1 MKISSIQS
9 ATTTLAMTFALVSP
23 VMPIGESMN
32 HAAAGTAE
40 VDYETLPPDP
50 SEGAQK
56 LAAAKVT
63 MPQAIEMAMK
73 ASGGTVLSAVAMTN
87 TDKANNKMMD
97 IVTYEVICAVGGVPQ
112 RIMVD
117 GMTGAITSIKL
128 SPLDAIVKASAK
140 VNGVVQSVSGDFG
153 ANPPAYFVSLFAA
166 GKIHTVAVNATDGS
180 IISDT
185 ARGQLPGVDT
195 DGQVVTLPDGLKY
208 IDIVKGTGPMPSG
221 PGAVVEVHY
230 TGYLVDGT
238 KFDSSVDR
246 GTPASFPLA
255 NVIKGWTEGVG
266 SMNVGGKRKLI
277 IPYALAYGPA
287 GRQGAIP
294 PKATLIFD
302 VELLKIVSDPATA
315 PAAVPAPAAK

>member
-23 VMPIGESMN
+23 VMPIGENMN

-56 LAAAKVT
+56 LASAKVT

-315 PAAVPAPAAK
+315 PAASDAPKH

>member
-1 MKISSIQS
+1 MKISSIQT

-23 VMPIGESMN
+23 VMPIGENMN
-32 HAAAGTAE
+32 QAAAGTAE

-56 LAAAKVT
+56 LASAKVT

-97 IVTYEVICAVGGVPQ
+97 IVTNEVNCAVGGVPQ

-315 PAAVPAPAAK
+315 PAASDAPKH

>member
-1 MKISSIQS
+1 MKISSIQT

-23 VMPIGESMN
+23 VMPIGENMN

-56 LAAAKVT
+56 LASAKVT

-315 PAAVPAPAAK
+315 PAASDAPKH

>member
-1 MKISSIQS
+1 MKISSIQT

-23 VMPIGESMN
+23 VMPIGENMN
-32 HAAAGTAE
+32 QAAAGTAE

-56 LAAAKVT
+56 LASAKVT

-166 GKIHTVAVNATDGS
+166 GKIHTVAVNATNGS

-315 PAAVPAPAAK
+315 PAASDAPKH

>member
-315 PAAVPAPAAK
+315 PAASDAPKH

>member
-1 MKISSIQS
+1 MKLLSIQS
-9 ATTTLAMTFALVSP
+9 ATTTLAMTFALVST
-23 VMPIGESMN
+23 VMPIGENMN

-40 VDYETLPPDP
+40 VDFETLPPDP

-73 ASGGTVLSAVAMTN
+73 ASAGTVISASAAADG
-87 TDKANNKMMD
+87 DK
-97 IVTYEVICAVGGVPQ
+97 VTYEVVCAVGGVPQ

-117 GMTGAITSIKL
+117 GMTGAITGIKL

-166 GKIHTVAVNATDGS
+166 GKIHTVVVNATDGS

-195 DGQVVTLPDGLKY
+195 AVEMVTLPDGL
-208 IDIVKGTGPMPSG
+208 
-221 PGAVVEVHY
+221 
-230 TGYLVDGT
+230 
-238 KFDSSVDR
+238 
-246 GTPASFPLA
+246 
-255 NVIKGWTEGVG
+255 
-266 SMNVGGKRKLI
+266 
-277 IPYALAYGPA
+277 
-287 GRQGAIP
+287 
-294 PKATLIFD
+294 
-302 VELLKIVSDPATA
+302 
-315 PAAVPAPAAK
+315 

>member
-1 MKISSIQS
+1 MKLSSIQS
-9 ATTTLAMTFALVSP
+9 AFSSLALTFALVSP
-23 VMPIGESMN
+23 VMPIGENMK
-32 HAAAGTAE
+32 HAAAAGTAE

-73 ASGGTVLSAVAMTN
+73 SSAGTVLSASAAADG
-87 TDKANNKMMD
+87 DK
-97 IVTYEVICAVGGVPQ
+97 VTYEVICAVGGVPQ
-112 RIMVD
+112 RILVD
-117 GMTGAITSIKL
+117 GMTGAITCIKL

-166 GKIHTVAVNATDGS
+166 GKIHTVVVNATDGS

-195 DGQVVTLPDGLKY
+195 DGEMVTQPDGLKY

>member
-1 MKISSIQS
+1 MKLSSIQT

-23 VMPIGESMN
+23 VMPIGENMN

-56 LAAAKVT
+56 LASAKVT

-315 PAAVPAPAAK
+315 PAASDAPKH

>member
-1 MKISSIQS
+1 MKTTSFQSVFSSI
-9 ATTTLAMTFALVSP
+9 ALTFALVSP
-23 VMPIGESMN
+23 LMPIGHNMKN
-32 HAAAGTAE
+32 ATAQAAEA
-40 VDYETLPPDP
+40 DYETLPPDP

-56 LAAAKVT
+56 LAAARVT
-63 MPQAIEMAMK
+63 MPQAMEMAMK
-73 ASGGTVLSAVAMTN
+73 SSAGTVISASAAADGDN
-87 TDKANNKMMD
+87 
-97 IVTYEVICAVGGVPQ
+97 VTYEVICAVGGVPQ
-112 RIMVD
+112 RIVVD
-117 GMTGAITSIKL
+117 GMTGAITCIKL
-128 SPLDAIVKASAK
+128 TPLDAIVKATAK
-140 VNGVVQSVSGDFG
+140 VDGIVQSVGGDFG
-153 ANPPAYFVSLFAA
+153 GTPPTYIVTLFAS
-166 GKIHTVAVNATDGS
+166 GKIHTVVVNATDGS

-195 DGQVVTLPDGLKY
+195 DIEMVTLPNGLRY
-208 IDIVKGTGPMPSG
+208 IDIVMGTGPMPSG
-221 PGAVVEVHY
+221 PSATVEVHY

-302 VELLKIVSDPATA
+302 VELLQIVSDPGTSPATPTA
-315 PAAVPAPAAK
+315 PAPK